1 MDLRGYYIEC
11 DISDYNEESTM
22 GQLSIKDFF
31 WLDVQK
37 IKSACK
43 QADIIHGN
51 TKNVRS
57 AGDEVEITMR
67 NFFKEK
73 LAPKY
78 DVTTG
83 HVVDY
88 NLNVSPQLDI
98 IIADSIKSP
107 VLVTLTDRTQHV
119 FYETVYAIG
128 EVKKS
133 WYDDTLLEKFSSTI
147 KTIKSE
153 LNRDSIGRDIL
164 ECGDNQLKIKG
175 EVTSNPR
182 RNMLFSFM
190 LFAEGTM
197 NFNKIKNTINATSN
211 DFLSNVIVFIG
222 GGVIVN
228 VNKAM
233 LAKNRVE
240 INLYPELV
248 SENEGEWIFIGLE
261 EENQRLTYLYLLL
274 LEHLKQTIVATPDIQ
289 SYAKKLI
296 SFDASNIRKL

>member
-1 MDLRGYYIEC
+1 
-11 DISDYNEESTM
+11 M

-43 QADIIHGN
+43 QADIIRGDA
-51 TKNVRS
+51 KNVRT
-57 AGDEVEITMR
+57 AGDEVEITLR

-83 HVVDY
+83 HVVDH
-88 NLNVSPQLDI
+88 NLKVSPQLDV

-107 VLVTLTDRTQHV
+107 VLATLTDKTQHV

-133 WYDDTLLEKFSSTI
+133 WYDDSLLEKFSSTI
-147 KTIKSE
+147 KTIKTE
-153 LNRDSIGRDIL
+153 LERDDIGKDIL

-190 LFAEGTM
+190 LFAE
-197 NFNKIKNTINATSN
+197 NSVSFKKITNTINVTPN
-211 DFLSNVIVFIG
+211 EFLPNVIVFIG

-233 LAKNRVE
+233 LAHNKVE

-248 SENEGEWIFIGLE
+248 SKDEGEWIFIGLD

-289 SYAKKLI
+289 NYTKKLI
-296 SFDASNIRKL
+296 SIEPSDIRQL

>member
-1 MDLRGYYIEC
+1 
-11 DISDYNEESTM
+11 M

-43 QADIIHGN
+43 QADIIRGDA
-51 TKNVRS
+51 KNVRT
-57 AGDEVEITMR
+57 AGDEVEITLR

-83 HVVDY
+83 HVVDH
-88 NLNVSPQLDI
+88 NLKVSPQLDV

-107 VLVTLTDRTQHV
+107 VLATLTDKTQHV

-133 WYDDTLLEKFSSTI
+133 WYDDSLLKKFSSTI
-147 KTIKSE
+147 KTIKKE
-153 LNRDSIGRDIL
+153 LERDDIGKDIL

-175 EVTSNPR
+175 DVTSNPR
-182 RNMLFSFM
+182 RNMLFSFI
-190 LFAEGTM
+190 LFAEKSVSLK
-197 NFNKIKNTINATSN
+197 KITNTINATPN
-211 DFLSNVIVFIG
+211 EFLPNVIVFIE
-222 GGVIVN
+222 GGVVVN
-228 VNKAM
+228 VNKSM
-233 LAKNRVE
+233 LAQNKVE

-248 SENEGEWIFIGLE
+248 TKDDGEWIFIGLD

-289 SYAKKLI
+289 SYTKKLI
-296 SFDASNIRKL
+296 SIEPSDIRQL

>member
-1 MDLRGYYIEC
+1 
-11 DISDYNEESTM
+11 M
-22 GQLSIKDFF
+22 GLLSIKDFF

-43 QADIIHGN
+43 QADIIRED
-51 TKNVRS
+51 TINVRS

-67 NFFKEK
+67 NFFKER

-83 HVVDY
+83 HVVDH
-88 NLNVSPQLDI
+88 NLKVSPQLDI

-107 VLVTLTDRTQHV
+107 VLATLTDKTQHV

-128 EVKKS
+128 EVKKT
-133 WYDDTLLEKFSSTI
+133 WYRDTLLEEFSDTI
-147 KTIKSE
+147 KKIKIE
-153 LNRDSIGRDIL
+153 LDRDAIGKDIL
-164 ECGDNQLKIKG
+164 ECGDNQLKIKSK
-175 EVTSNPR
+175 VTSNPC

-190 LFAEGTM
+190 LFAEGSS
-197 NFNKIKNTINATSN
+197 NLKKITSTIKSTPNEFLPNA
-211 DFLSNVIVFIG
+211 IVFIG

-228 VNKAM
+228 VNKLK
-233 LAKNRVE
+233 LANNKVE

-248 SENEGEWIFIGLE
+248 SKEDGEWIFIGLD

-289 SYAKKLI
+289 SYTKKLI
-296 SFDASNIRKL
+296 SFEVSDIQKL

>member
-1 MDLRGYYIEC
+1 
-11 DISDYNEESTM
+11 M
-22 GQLSIKDFF
+22 GQLSVKDFF

-43 QADIIHGN
+43 QADIIRGDA
-51 TKNVRS
+51 KNVRT
-57 AGDEVEITMR
+57 AGDEVEITLR

-83 HVVDY
+83 HVVDH
-88 NLNVSPQLDI
+88 NLKVSPQLDV

-107 VLVTLTDRTQHV
+107 VLATLTDKTQHV

-147 KTIKSE
+147 KTIKTE
-153 LNRDSIGRDIL
+153 LERDDIGKDIL

-190 LFAEGTM
+190 LFAEKSVSLK
-197 NFNKIKNTINATSN
+197 KITNTINATPN
-211 DFLSNVIVFIG
+211 EFLPNVIVFIE
-222 GGVIVN
+222 GGVVVN
-228 VNKAM
+228 VNKSM
-233 LAKNRVE
+233 LAQNKVE

-248 SENEGEWIFIGLE
+248 TKDDGEWIFIGLD

-289 SYAKKLI
+289 SYTKKLI
-296 SFDASNIRKL
+296 SIEPSDIRQL

>member
-1 MDLRGYYIEC
+1 
-11 DISDYNEESTM
+11 M

-43 QADIIHGN
+43 QADIIRGDA
-51 TKNVRS
+51 KNVRT
-57 AGDEVEITMR
+57 AGDEVEITLR

-83 HVVDY
+83 HVVDH
-88 NLNVSPQLDI
+88 NLKVSPQLDV

-107 VLVTLTDRTQHV
+107 VLATLTDKTQHV

-133 WYDDTLLEKFSSTI
+133 WYDDSLLEKFSSTI
-147 KTIKSE
+147 KTIKTE
-153 LNRDSIGRDIL
+153 LERDDIGKDIL

-175 EVTSNPR
+175 EVTSKPR

-190 LFAEGTM
+190 LFAEKSVSLK
-197 NFNKIKNTINATSN
+197 KITNTINATPN
-211 DFLSNVIVFIG
+211 EFLPNVIVFIE
-222 GGVIVN
+222 GGVVVN
-228 VNKAM
+228 VNKSM
-233 LAKNRVE
+233 LVQNKVE

-248 SENEGEWIFIGLE
+248 TKDDGEWIFIGLD

-289 SYAKKLI
+289 SYTKKLI
-296 SFDASNIRKL
+296 SIEPSDIRQL

>member
-1 MDLRGYYIEC
+1 
-11 DISDYNEESTM
+11 M

-43 QADIIHGN
+43 QADIIRGDA
-51 TKNVRS
+51 KNVRT
-57 AGDEVEITMR
+57 AGDEVEITLR

-83 HVVDY
+83 HVVDH
-88 NLNVSPQLDI
+88 NLKVSPQLDV

-107 VLVTLTDRTQHV
+107 VLATLTDKTQHV

-147 KTIKSE
+147 KTIKTE
-153 LNRDSIGRDIL
+153 LERDDIGKDIL

-190 LFAEGTM
+190 LFAEKSV
-197 NFNKIKNTINATSN
+197 NLKKITNTINATPN
-211 DFLSNVIVFIG
+211 EFLPNVIVFIE
-222 GGVIVN
+222 GGVVVN
-228 VNKAM
+228 VNKSM
-233 LAKNRVE
+233 LAQNKVE

-248 SENEGEWIFIGLE
+248 TKDDGEWIFIGLD
-261 EENQRLTYLYLLL
+261 EENRRLTYLYLLL

-289 SYAKKLI
+289 SYTKKLI
-296 SFDASNIRKL
+296 SIEPSDIRQL

>member
-1 MDLRGYYIEC
+1 
-11 DISDYNEESTM
+11 M

-43 QADIIHGN
+43 QADIIRGDA
-51 TKNVRS
+51 KNVRT
-57 AGDEVEITMR
+57 AGDEVEITLR

-83 HVVDY
+83 HVVDH
-88 NLNVSPQLDI
+88 NLKVSPQLDV

-107 VLVTLTDRTQHV
+107 VLATLTDKTQHV

-147 KTIKSE
+147 KTIKTE
-153 LNRDSIGRDIL
+153 LERDDIGKDIL

-190 LFAEGTM
+190 LFAEKSVSLK
-197 NFNKIKNTINATSN
+197 KITNTINATPN
-211 DFLSNVIVFIG
+211 EFLPNVIVFIE
-222 GGVIVN
+222 GGVVVN
-228 VNKAM
+228 VNKSM
-233 LAKNRVE
+233 LAQNKVE

-248 SENEGEWIFIGLE
+248 TKDDGEWVFIGLD

-289 SYAKKLI
+289 SYTKKLI
-296 SFDASNIRKL
+296 SIEPSDIRQL